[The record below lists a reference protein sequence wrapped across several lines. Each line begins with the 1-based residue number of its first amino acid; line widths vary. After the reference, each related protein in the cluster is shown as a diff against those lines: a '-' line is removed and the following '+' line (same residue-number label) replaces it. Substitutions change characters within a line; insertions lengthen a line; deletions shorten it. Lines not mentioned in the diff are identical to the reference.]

1 MSILTR
7 PAPDGTGQMHRPGE
21 EVTVVGSPIKRANFD
36 DSQLIKVRFSNG
48 ALGYLRPGEF
58 ADPAAMPGLVN
69 L

>member
-1 MSILTR
+1 
-7 PAPDGTGQMHRPGE
+7 MHRPGE